1 MGPPELPR
9 ANPTLKQLPEQLH
22 TKHAGGFGSVQRR
35 LPHPS
40 GLSATLTAQSSSSR
54 PHGSLAPVCAC
65 CPLSRRWAPQNG
77 ARPHPHPALQIR
89 TSAAR
94 IPSAF
99 CPHTRSPGLSA
110 RPTGRC
116 STCPP
121 HLRSLLRTLPAV
133 PIRPELRSPALQ
145 RCPRPGAAPC
155 PAGRAPTPSPPPRSL
170 QPQPAPPRVPLPVIS
185 AMSRPGMPISC
196 AHASICWATRALV
209 GARNST
215 LPDGNQ
221 R

>member
-1 MGPPELPR
+1 MASADVVPWSQDQTIPELWGLEGTCAAP
-9 ANPTLKQLPEQLH
+9 PVQPPPSSSLQQLH
-22 TKHAGGFGSVQRR
+22 AEHPGRFGSLHRRR
-35 LPHPS
+35 LPHLS
-40 GLSATLTAQSSSSR
+40 GQLCQGSATLTAHSSSSR
-54 PHGSLAPVCAC
+54 SHTTPWAPICAC

-77 ARPHPHPALQIR
+77 AQPHPHPALQIR

-155 PAGRAPTPSPPPRSL
+155 MHPV
-170 QPQPAPPRVPLPVIS
+170 VPL
-185 AMSRPGMPISC
+185 AF
-196 AHASICWATRALV
+196 L
-209 GARNST
+209 
-215 LPDGNQ
+215 
-221 R
+221 